1 METIV
6 YAVVLFL
13 AVLAVAKCLI
23 DINELDKRIDE
34 VIAEE
39 IRQNKRIDL
48 LEKLEQIRQSEQ
60 CRDKA
65 YIEARDLFKEC

>member
-1 METIV
+1 MGTAV
-6 YAVVLFL
+6 YVVMLLFL
-13 AVLAVAKCLI
+13 LVIATGY
-23 DINELDKRIDE
+23 INIKELDRRINK

-65 YIEARDLFKEC
+65 YIEARDLFKEW

>member
-1 METIV
+1 MGTAV
-6 YAVVLFL
+6 YVVMLLFL
-13 AVLAVAKCLI
+13 SVIATGY
-23 DINELDKRIDE
+23 INIKELDRRINK

-65 YIEARDLFKEC
+65 YIEARDLFKEW

>member
-1 METIV
+1 ML
-6 YAVVLFL
+6 LFL
-13 AVLAVAKCLI
+13 LVIATGY
-23 DINELDKRIDE
+23 INIKELDRRINK

-65 YIEARDLFKEC
+65 YIEARDLFKEW